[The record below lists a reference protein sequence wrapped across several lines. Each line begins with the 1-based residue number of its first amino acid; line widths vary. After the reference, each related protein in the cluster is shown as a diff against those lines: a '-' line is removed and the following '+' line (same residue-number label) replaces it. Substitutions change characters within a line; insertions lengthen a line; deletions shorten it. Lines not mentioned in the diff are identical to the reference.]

1 MKINFDELF
10 GDGSEK
16 KNLKKATHASQA
28 STSLGFE

>member
-16 KNLKKATHASQA
+16 KHLKKASHASQA